1 MKGIINYQITLFYV
15 LNLLKVN
22 FEYVLNISNVADLS

>member
-1 MKGIINYQITLFYV
+1 MKGIINYQIALFYV